1 MNKAQRKKSNRIFL
15 ASPWLLATASLLLA
29 FIIAVFAA
37 NNFQREKKLMSM
49 ALVQEGRAV
58 LNLVSSSSRAALRN
72 LIMRQGFSKELWL
85 ESVQEVIEN
94 GSEHQG
100 ILSLFLVNDS
110 GLIIAHNKRAM
121 VGEMVDNSAIRFLSL
136 VRKQNQAHDNRILG
150 KTADKAQIFQIATPF
165 NPLSGRN
172 AMLSAMKEGSRG
184 RMGRWMREQP
194 PPHDMETMVP
204 LFSDN
209 ALYLVAE
216 LDMTEFQQQ
225 VRKQFIFII
234 VLSIVLLLVG
244 IGGLLS
250 LIAVQGFKGSQRKL
264 QTITAFTDIL
274 ISSMPLGIIA
284 IGSGG
289 EIKTCNASG
298 LEMFGFNRNVVGR
311 YYHDVVPEVFI
322 NEIEALISEKNA
334 ITEKELTISNLG
346 TSKNL
351 SIISVPIDSEEN
363 SGGRGT
369 MLLIQDLT
377 TQKNLEL
384 EIRRNERHTALGK
397 MAAGVAHELRNPLS
411 SIKGL
416 ALILKSK
423 FKQQSS
429 GTEAAEILISEVERL
444 DRSISEL
451 LDYSRPENLRM
462 RDIQLVQPIK
472 NAIRLIRSDAQA
484 ENIEIIE
491 KYEDENRLVEGDQ
504 DKLTQLFLN
513 LFLNSLQAMDNGGTI
528 TVSTKHGDGKTHI
541 AVADTGQ
548 GIDEIL
554 REKIFDPYFTTK
566 SDGTGLGLS
575 LSAKIIEDHRG
586 SVSIES
592 LKGDGT
598 TVTITLPA

>member
-49 ALVQEGRAV
+49 ALAQEGRAV

-136 VRKQNQAHDNRILG
+136 VRKQNQPHDNRILG

-172 AMLSAMKEGSRG
+172 AMLSAMKESSRG

-334 ITEKELTISNLG
+334 ITEKELTISNQG

-429 GTEAAEILISEVERL
+429 GIEAAEILISEVERL

-462 RDIQLVQPIK
+462 RGIQLVQPIK

>member
-1 MNKAQRKKSNRIFL
+1 MNKAERKKSNRIFL

-58 LNLVSSSSRAALRN
+58 LNLVSSSSRAAFRN

-100 ILSLFLVNDS
+100 ILSLFLVNDT
-110 GLIIAHNKRAM
+110 GLVIAHNERAM
-121 VGEMVDNSAIRFLSL
+121 VGKMVDNSAIRFLSL
-136 VRKQNQAHDNRILG
+136 VRKQDRDHDNRILT
-150 KTADKAQIFQIATPF
+150 KTADKAQRFQIATLF
-165 NPLSGRN
+165 NPVGGRN
-172 AMLSAMKEGSRG
+172 EMLSTMKDSPRG
-184 RMGRWMREQP
+184 RMGRWMRDQP

-204 LFSDN
+204 RFSDN

-216 LDMTEFQQQ
+216 LDMTEFQDQ

-250 LIAVQGFKGSQRKL
+250 LIAVQGFKGSQRQL
-264 QTITAFTDIL
+264 QTITAFTDVL

-284 IGSGG
+284 IGPGG
-289 EIKTCNASG
+289 DIKTCNASG
-298 LEMFGFNRNVVGR
+298 QEMFSINRNVVGS
-311 YYHDVVPEVFI
+311 YYPDVFPEVFI
-322 NEIEALISEKNA
+322 DTIQGLISEKSA
-334 ITEKELTISNLG
+334 ITDSELTISNQG

-351 SIISVPIDSEEN
+351 SIICVPIDSEEN
-363 SGGRGT
+363 GGGRGT

-397 MAAGVAHELRNPLS
+397 MAGGVAHELRNPLS

-423 FKQQSS
+423 FKLQSS
-429 GTEAAEILISEVERL
+429 GIEAADILISEVERL

-451 LDYSRPENLRM
+451 LDYSRPETLKM
-462 RDIQLVQPIK
+462 IELQLVEPVK
-472 NAIRLIRSDAQA
+472 TAIRLIRSDAQA
-484 ENIEIIE
+484 ENVEIIE
-491 KYEDENRLVEGDQ
+491 KYEDENRLLEGDQ

-513 LFLNSLQAMDNGGTI
+513 LLLNSLQAMNDGGTI
-528 TVSTKHGDGKTHI
+528 TVSTKHGDGKAI
-541 AVADTGQ
+541 IVVADTGQ
-548 GIDEIL
+548 GIDETL

-566 SDGTGLGLS
+566 NDGTGLGLS

-586 SVSIES
+586 SITIES
-592 LKGDGT
+592 IKGQGT

>member
-1 MNKAQRKKSNRIFL
+1 MSKAQRKKSNRIFL

-58 LNLVSSSSRAALRN
+58 LNLVSASSRAALRN

-121 VGEMVDNSAIRFLSL
+121 VGKMVDSSAIRFLSL

-150 KTADKAQIFQIATPF
+150 KTADEAQRFQIATLF

-172 AMLSAMKEGSRG
+172 AMLSAMKENSRG
-184 RMGRWMREQP
+184 RMGRWMRDQP
-194 PPHDMETMVP
+194 PPHDMETMDP

-289 EIKTCNASG
+289 DIKTCNASG
-298 LEMFGFNRNVVGR
+298 LEMFGFNRDVVGS
-311 YYHDVVPEVFI
+311 YYPDIFPEVFI
-322 NEIEALISEKNA
+322 NTVEALISEKSA
-334 ITEKELTISNLG
+334 ITEKELTISNQG

-363 SGGRGT
+363 RGGRGT

-462 RDIQLVQPIK
+462 RGLQLVQPIK

-528 TVSTKHGDGKTHI
+528 TVSTKHGDGKTLI
-541 AVADTGQ
+541 AVEDTGQ

-586 SVSIES
+586 SITIES
-592 LKGDGT
+592 IKGDGT

>member
-58 LNLVSSSSRAALRN
+58 LNLVSASSRAALRN

-121 VGEMVDNSAIRFLSL
+121 VGKMVDSSAIRFLSL

-150 KTADKAQIFQIATPF
+150 KTADEAQRFQIATLF

-172 AMLSAMKEGSRG
+172 AMLSAMKENSRG
-184 RMGRWMREQP
+184 RMGRWMRDQP

-289 EIKTCNASG
+289 DIKTCNASG
-298 LEMFGFNRNVVGR
+298 LEMFGFNRDVVGS
-311 YYHDVVPEVFI
+311 YYPDIFPEVFI
-322 NEIEALISEKNA
+322 NTVEALISEKSA
-334 ITEKELTISNLG
+334 ITEKELTISNQG

-363 SGGRGT
+363 RGGRGT

-528 TVSTKHGDGKTHI
+528 TVSTKHGDGKTLI
-541 AVADTGQ
+541 AVEDTGQ

-586 SVSIES
+586 SITIES
-592 LKGDGT
+592 IKGDGT

>member
-1 MNKAQRKKSNRIFL
+1 MNKAERKKSNRIFL

-37 NNFQREKKLMSM
+37 NNFQREKKLMNM

-100 ILSLFLVNDS
+100 IVSLFLVNDT
-110 GLIIAHNKRAM
+110 GLIIAHNERAM
-121 VGEMVDNSAIRFLSL
+121 VGKMVDSSAIGFLSL
-136 VRKQNQAHDNRILG
+136 VRKQDRVHDNRILG
-150 KTADKAQIFQIATPF
+150 KKADKAQRFQIATLF
-165 NPLSGRN
+165 NPLGGRN
-172 AMLSAMKEGSRG
+172 EMLSAMKDNARG
-184 RMGRWMREQP
+184 RMGRWMRDQP
-194 PPHDMETMVP
+194 PPHDMETMVRR
-204 LFSDN
+204 FSDS

-225 VRKQFIFII
+225 VRKQLIYII

-250 LIAVQGFKGSQRKL
+250 LIAVQGFKGSQRQL
-264 QTITAFTDIL
+264 QTITAFTDVL

-284 IGSGG
+284 IDPGG
-289 EIKTCNASG
+289 DIKTCNASG
-298 LEMFGFNRNVVGR
+298 RDIFGINRHVVGS
-311 YYHDVVPEVFI
+311 YYADIFPNIFVKTI
-322 NEIEALISEKNA
+322 QTLIAEKSA
-334 ITEKELTISNLG
+334 ITDTELAISSHG
-346 TSKNL
+346 TSKTL
-351 SIISVPIDSEEN
+351 HIICVQIDSEEN
-363 SGGRGT
+363 GGGRGT

-423 FKQQSS
+423 FEKQTS
-429 GTEAAEILISEVERL
+429 GAEAADILISEVERL

-451 LDYSRPENLRM
+451 LDYSRPETLKM
-462 RDIQLVQPIK
+462 RRLQLVQPIK

-491 KYEDENRLVEGDQ
+491 KYEDENRLVKGDQ

-528 TVSTKHGDGKTHI
+528 TVSTKHGDGKTVI

-548 GIDEIL
+548 GIDETL

-566 SDGTGLGLS
+566 NDGTGLGLS

-586 SVSIES
+586 SITIES
-592 LKGDGT
+592 MKGHGT
-598 TVTITLPA
+598 TVTITLPT